1 MRHFQATPYIADL
14 FAAEAMHI
22 MTLEAML
29 SPENI
34 KEQKTKSFLNFYIYL
49 CFKVNHIYI
58 FLLLYFSYHK
68 YYLTKVIGST

>member
-1 MRHFQATPYIADL
+1 MKIAVLVFNVQNRRIRLFQEPPYIAYL

-34 KEQKTKSFLNFYIYL
+34 KELKTKSFSNFYIYL
-49 CFKVNHIYI
+49 
-58 FLLLYFSYHK
+58 
-68 YYLTKVIGST
+68 